1 MWTSQ
6 QILRRSSNLNSNVV
20 SLADRALSVYREDG
34 AIILTKKTLRKLYTE
49 CYSRA
54 ISARGGYSLTLGDQT
69 VEFSALTPTL
79 VRRNRQ
85 RFYSE
90 FEEIRDFLKSIENE
104 DDVVYDIGAN
114 TGLYSLFA
122 AKVCHQGTV
131 VAFEPYPPNVR
142 VLRQDIDRNSL
153 DNVTIVESALS
164 DSVGEIEF
172 SQPKED
178 DIGYGSSSINVKE
191 DGEALT
197 LPTTTVDTLIA
208 DGEIPPPNVVKIDV
222 EGAEPLVIDGMKEA
236 LANPSCRVLYC
247 EVHLPGISKR
257 PSIEDFGSSP
267 KELRAKLEE
276 LGFSV
281 QQMRTEGDVEL
292 TIKATK

>member
-1 MWTSQ
+1 
-6 QILRRSSNLNSNVV
+6 VE
-20 SLADRALSVYREDG
+20 SLANRALSVYREGG
-34 AIILTKKTLRKLYTE
+34 AIVLIKKTLRKLYTE
-49 CYSRA
+49 SYSRA
-54 ISARGGYSLTLGDQT
+54 ISVRGRYSLTLDDQT
-69 VEFSALTPTL
+69 VDFSAPTPTL

-90 FEEIRDFLKSIENE
+90 LEEIRDFLESIENE

-122 AKVCHQGTV
+122 AKACPHGTV
-131 VAFEPYPPNVR
+131 VAFEPYPPNLG

-153 DNVTIVESALS
+153 YNVTVVESALS

-172 SQPKED
+172 SQPRKD
-178 DIGYGSSSINVKE
+178 DIGYGSSSINIEE

-197 LPTTTVDTLIA
+197 LPTTTGDTLIA

-222 EGAEPLVIDGMKEA
+222 EGAEPLVIDGMKQT
-236 LANPSCRVLYC
+236 LANPNCRVLYC
-247 EVHLPGISKR
+247 EVHLPGVSKR

-267 KELRAKLEE
+267 EEIKTKLEG

-281 QQMRTEGDVEL
+281 EQMGTEEGAEL